1 MHDLNDHT
9 ESILGD
15 KITPVSASDHQGCR
29 EFLIKFTFGG
39 CLFHSNSSLDQTD
52 CFSGLK
58 YIWTTRKR
66 TRTVG
71 KFTAFK
77 QNCLNLRGFP

>member
-15 KITPVSASDHQGCR
+15 KITHVSALAHQGCR
-29 EFLIKFTFGG
+29 EFLLKLTFGG

-58 YIWTTRKR
+58 CIVDNKEKNMNSSQAYS
-66 TRTVG
+66 
-71 KFTAFK
+71 
-77 QNCLNLRGFP
+77 L